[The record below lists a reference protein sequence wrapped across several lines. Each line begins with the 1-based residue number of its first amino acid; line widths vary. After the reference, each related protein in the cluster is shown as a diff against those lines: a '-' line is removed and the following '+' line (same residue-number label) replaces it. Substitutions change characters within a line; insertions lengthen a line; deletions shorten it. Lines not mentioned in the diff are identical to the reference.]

1 MQGIIGI
8 ECEVVILRLDQ
19 GCCKPEGDNVLINTQ
34 EIGMVVDRQQSGGD
48 QSLLESLRQAQRPN
62 FQRIFDGENLRTRL
76 FGHFADD
83 ICPPGLPVGEQRV
96 QDGGQRMHG
105 LMDDIRIHSWIKII
119 VDDLIGRRV
128 IMGPSSNHHLW

>member
-19 GCCKPEGDNVLINTQ
+19 GCCKPEGDEVLINTQ

-62 FQRIFDGENLRTRL
+62 FQRTPSARP
-76 FGHFADD
+76 GH
-83 ICPPGLPVGEQRV
+83 
-96 QDGGQRMHG
+96 
-105 LMDDIRIHSWIKII
+105 
-119 VDDLIGRRV
+119 
-128 IMGPSSNHHLW
+128 SSQARSLVR